1 MSFRP
6 ITKDEALAIHSAV
19 VAKFGGIDGVRDEGF
34 LESALAEC
42 RGRIWRFRLF
52 GFAPFATKSG
62 RHIGNR
68 SAPREGQTRKQLP
81 AVRFGYQSK
90 NWTSPVS
97 VR

>member
-42 RGRIWRFRLF
+42 RGRICVPA

-68 SAPREGQTRKQLP
+68 SAPREGQTNEQLP
-81 AVRFGYQSK
+81 AVRFGYHSK